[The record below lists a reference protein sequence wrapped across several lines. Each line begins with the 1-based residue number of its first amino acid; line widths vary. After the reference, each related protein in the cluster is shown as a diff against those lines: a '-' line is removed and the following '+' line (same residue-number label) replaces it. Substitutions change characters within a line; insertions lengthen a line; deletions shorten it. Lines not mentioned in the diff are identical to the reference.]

1 MEYTIVGKLINSHG
15 IKGEVKIYP
24 LTDDVER
31 FNYLK
36 SAYLGKDKIP
46 VSIQGVKIHK
56 GMALLKFKEFNDINE
71 ILKYKDEYL
80 YVDEDN
86 KVLLPDNH
94 FFISD
99 LISCKVFDMKNN
111 YIGDIID
118 VLQGYS
124 NDVYVI
130 KDSMQNKEYLVPAVK
145 AFIKDVNIKEKLI
158 LIDPVEG
165 MIEWRLIF

>member
-15 IKGEVKIYP
+15 IKGEAKVYP
-24 LTDDVER
+24 LTDNVER

-46 VSIQGVKIHK
+46 LNVQGVKIHK
-56 GMALLKFKEFNDINE
+56 GMAIIKFKEFNDINE
-71 ILKYKDEYL
+71 LLKYKDEFI

-86 KVLLPDNH
+86 KVVLPENH

-99 LISCKVFDMKNN
+99 LIQCKVYDMSNT

-130 KDSMQNKEYLVPAVK
+130 KDFESNKEYLVPAVK
-145 AFIKDVNIKEKLI
+145 AFVKDVNIKEKI
-158 LIDPVEG
+158 IVIDPVEG
-165 MIEWRLIF
+165 MIEWR